1 MPTCVTRVMCRA
13 SEVSFIL
20 SFKIMDVALPV
31 DQEIAR
37 AIKHAGREKALA
49 NKGSHLGG
57 KFGIIHHPRDDAD
70 TNLSVKSLM
79 LCDM

>member
-1 MPTCVTRVMCRA
+1 MSPEVMHRA
-13 SEVSFIL
+13 SEVSFTL

-31 DQEIAR
+31 DQQIAH
-37 AIKHAGREKALA
+37 AVKHARHEKALA

-57 KFGIIHHPRDDAD
+57 KFGIIHHPRDDAK
-70 TNLSVKSLM
+70 TNLSVKSLI

>member
-1 MPTCVTRVMCRA
+1 MW
-13 SEVSFIL
+13 SW
-20 SFKIMDVALPV
+20 PV
-31 DQEIAR
+31 DQEIAH

-49 NKGSHLGG
+49 NKGAHLGG